1 MSRYVDVDILIN
13 KMQERYND
21 LLSENGYYD
30 NFTQGYEDALSEV
43 ENEPTA
49 DVEKVIHGKWVPYI
63 FGLGVVKCSICG
75 AVYDGGDS
83 FRFCPK
89 CGCKLDNSGAV

>member
-49 DVEKVIHGKWVPYI
+49 DVRGSKARKMDWKAD
-63 FGLGVVKCSICG
+63 FWLCRLQMLGLR
-75 AVYDGGDS
+75 GG
-83 FRFCPK
+83 
-89 CGCKLDNSGAV
+89 L